1 LSCRHFRG
9 PAAGEAPGR
18 SIGRAQRVI
27 VAMGGT
33 ITDIDKYLEQVGNIN
48 TAYQ

>member
-1 LSCRHFRG
+1 V
-9 PAAGEAPGR
+9 PAAGQAPGR
-18 SIGRAQRVI
+18 LLAQRVV